1 MNEVENFK
9 IKLSNKEY
17 ISQYLYESVL
27 NIDKSVIPPNFD
39 LSAYNEEV
47 INGLYEKYKNYFSNM
62 YIGIDDNIHLDEQQ
76 IKAILADEEYSLIIA
91 GAGTGKTTT
100 MASKVKYLV
109 DIKRIDPNKIVVM
122 SYTKK
127 ATEELEKRIV
137 IDFGIPAKVI
147 TFHALGLMHIRE
159 IFKDRKCYVVDENT
173 KENIFLEYFKDK
185 VFPKKEKV
193 KELFEI
199 FNSTT
204 VNTDWLFGSYFKEN
218 YDKYKTFDE
227 YFINY
232 KKHKINEIVD
242 LKKWINDKIEVYT
255 NGDIIRT
262 IKGEI
267 VKSKG
272 EALIANYLY
281 QNNIL
286 YEYEKV
292 YEEFLPDNKIYKPD
306 FTLNLGG
313 ENIYIEYFG
322 LSNYKDNEI
331 NRYEKIRKIKE
342 DYHQRHHTKFIKIDY
357 MKGEDI
363 INTLKQELNKFGF
376 IIKPKSDLE
385 IVNKILDNNKLSQF
399 YPFKNFILKNIDLIK
414 SSVNR
419 NNYIDISKKYLLTL
433 PYKERKMGIK
443 QLAFINDFYKFY
455 QYKLFGSE
463 MYGFDFADM
472 LYYANLYMDKVGND
486 NNLHFEYIIIDEYQ
500 DISEERYT
508 LTKKIAKRNSAKVIA
523 VGDDWQSIFSFA
535 GSNIK
540 YIYNFLKYFPGSKL
554 LKITNTYR
562 NSQELITYSGQ
573 FIMKNK
579 EQIDKKLISEKSLP
593 NPIKFVVFNNN
604 EEYIKLKEL
613 ILYIY
618 KNNPNHNILV
628 LGRTNK
634 IIDRCYND
642 PYLKDDIG
650 TKITFIGYEDID
662 INGMTI
668 HKSKGLTADEVI
680 IIGLDDKFPKN
691 NNGLFWLENLFR
703 NNLSDEAIPFAE
715 ERRLFYVALTRTKN
729 YVYLLVNSNP
739 KYRSSFIN
747 EIYRITKDK

>member
-433 PYKERKMGIK
+433 P
-443 QLAFINDFYKFY
+443 
-455 QYKLFGSE
+455 
-463 MYGFDFADM
+463 
-472 LYYANLYMDKVGND
+472 
-486 NNLHFEYIIIDEYQ
+486 
-500 DISEERYT
+500 
-508 LTKKIAKRNSAKVIA
+508 
-523 VGDDWQSIFSFA
+523 
-535 GSNIK
+535 
-540 YIYNFLKYFPGSKL
+540 
-554 LKITNTYR
+554 
-562 NSQELITYSGQ
+562 
-573 FIMKNK
+573 
-579 EQIDKKLISEKSLP
+579 
-593 NPIKFVVFNNN
+593 
-604 EEYIKLKEL
+604 
-613 ILYIY
+613 
-618 KNNPNHNILV
+618 
-628 LGRTNK
+628 
-634 IIDRCYND
+634 
-642 PYLKDDIG
+642 
-650 TKITFIGYEDID
+650 
-662 INGMTI
+662 
-668 HKSKGLTADEVI
+668 
-680 IIGLDDKFPKN
+680 
-691 NNGLFWLENLFR
+691 
-703 NNLSDEAIPFAE
+703 
-715 ERRLFYVALTRTKN
+715 
-729 YVYLLVNSNP
+729 
-739 KYRSSFIN
+739 
-747 EIYRITKDK
+747 